1 MTQSLKVAGPSLL
14 RRYAWSSGVDDLA
27 DLRQFQLEEDDYD
40 VRSSDLPGELSSV
53 QTADSQPF
61 EQIPGPRGLPLIGN
75 MLSYSKLG
83 KLTSFIAFVS
93 TTILLHSSLFIFFL
107 SLFSSF
113 RSPDACRQTFCFAA
127 VLYFVLLYEHE
138 DSNKATGM
146 FGEPPSSLVFGPLV
160 RFVQK

>member
-93 TTILLHSSLFIFFL
+93 TTILLHSSLFIFFYLFFLHLDRRTHVGRLSVSPPYFIFYYYMNTKTATKPQGCLGNLLPHL
-107 SLFSSF
+107 SLDHS
-113 RSPDACRQTFCFAA
+113 
-127 VLYFVLLYEHE
+127 
-138 DSNKATGM
+138 
-146 FGEPPSSLVFGPLV
+146 
-160 RFVQK
+160 